1 MSMDRSHEE
10 LKALVAPYAV
20 GAVPAD
26 EMDVIRMHIMSC
38 DECTAELESIQA
50 AVDDLAFAVEPV
62 PLPPG
67 FAERVM
73 AQVAAERPAEVVGVR
88 SKRRFSF
95 SLLPVLT
102 ATAAAALLATAV
114 MAAGFVDAR
123 SDLASS
129 KRISQALWQA
139 KADLTLVGEGR
150 AAAKMLTTND
160 GGMVFIS
167 RGLPAAE
174 EGRDYQLWV
183 MRGSCAEVADPA
195 CEKIS
200 AGTFEVTDG
209 VAVVRSGDSLQGFKR
224 AAVTV
229 ERDGG
234 APQPTTNPVLL
245 SA

>member
-1 MSMDRSHEE
+1 MSVERSHEE
-10 LKALVAPYAV
+10 LKALVAPYAL

-26 EMDVIRMHIMSC
+26 EIDVIRMHIVGC

-50 AVDDLAFAVEPV
+50 AVEDLAFAVEPV

-73 AQVAAERPAEVVGVR
+73 AQVGAERSLEAVGAR
-88 SKRRFSF
+88 PKRRFSF
-95 SLLPVLT
+95 SLGPAL
-102 ATAAAALLATAV
+102 AAAALLLATAV
-114 MAAGFVDAR
+114 MAALFFDAR

-129 KRISQALWQA
+129 KRLSAALWRTRG
-139 KADLTLVGEGR
+139 DITLSGPGR
-150 AAAKMLTTND
+150 ASAKMLTTTD
-160 GGMVFIS
+160 GGMVFVS
-167 RGLPAAE
+167 RGLAEAA
-174 EGRDYQLWV
+174 EGRDYQLWL

-200 AGTFEVTDG
+200 AGTFEVKEG
-209 VAVVRSGDSLQGFKR
+209 VAIIRSPDSLEGFQR

-234 APQPTTNPVLL
+234 AQQPTTNPVLL

>member
-10 LKALVAPYAV
+10 LRALVAPYAV

-38 DECTAELESIQA
+38 DECASELESIQV

-67 FAERVM
+67 FTERVM
-73 AQVAAERPAEVVGVR
+73 AQVAAERPAEAVGAR

-95 SLLPVLT
+95 SLLPAL
-102 ATAAAALLATAV
+102 AAAALLLATAV

-123 SDLASS
+123 SDLGSS
-129 KRISQALWQA
+129 RRISAALWRA
-139 KADLTLVGEGR
+139 KADFTLAGEGR
-150 AAAKMLTTND
+150 ATAKMLTTSD

-167 RGLPAAE
+167 RGLAEAE
-174 EGRDYQLWV
+174 EGRDYQLWL
-183 MRGSCAEVADPA
+183 MRGPCTEIAAPA

-209 VAVVRSGDSLQGFKR
+209 VAVVRSGDSLRGFKR

-234 APQPTTNPVLL
+234 APQPTTIPVLL

>member
-1 MSMDRSHEE
+1 MSLDRSHEE

-26 EMDVIRMHIMSC
+26 EMDEVRMHIMSC
-38 DECTAELESIQA
+38 DECAAELESIQA

-73 AQVAAERPAEVVGVR
+73 AQVAAERPAEAIGAR

-95 SLLPVLT
+95 SLLPVLA
-102 ATAAAALLATAV
+102 ATAVAALLATAV

-129 KRISQALWQA
+129 RRISAALWRG
-139 KADLTLVGEGR
+139 KADFTLAGEGR
-150 AAAKMLTTND
+150 ATAKMLTTSD

-167 RGLPAAE
+167 RGLAAAE
-174 EGRDYQLWV
+174 EGRDYQLWL
-183 MRGSCAEVADPA
+183 MRGPCAKIAAPA

-209 VAVVRSGDSLQGFKR
+209 VAVVRSGDSLRGFKR

-234 APQPTTNPVLL
+234 APQPTTIPVLL

>member
-26 EMDVIRMHIMSC
+26 EMDAIRMHIMSC

-67 FAERVM
+67 FDERVM

-102 ATAAAALLATAV
+102 AAALLATAV

-129 KRISQALWQA
+129 RRISAALWQA

>member
-1 MSMDRSHEE
+1 MSLDRSHEE

-38 DECTAELESIQA
+38 DECAAELESIQA
-50 AVDDLAFAVEPV
+50 AVDHLAFAVEPV

-73 AQVAAERPAEVVGVR
+73 AQVAAERPAEAIGAR
-88 SKRRFSF
+88 SKRRFS
-95 SLLPVLT
+95 LLPVLA
-102 ATAAAALLATAV
+102 ATAVALLLATAV

-129 KRISQALWQA
+129 RRISAALWRG
-139 KADLTLVGEGR
+139 KADFTLAGEGR
-150 AAAKMLTTND
+150 ATARMLTTSD

-167 RGLPAAE
+167 RGLAAAE
-174 EGRDYQLWV
+174 EGRDYQLWL
-183 MRGSCAEVADPA
+183 MRGPCAKIAAPA

-200 AGTFEVTDG
+200 AGTFEVIDG
-209 VAVVRSGDSLQGFKR
+209 VAVVRSGDSLRGFKR
-224 AAVTV
+224 VAVTV

-234 APQPTTNPVLL
+234 APQPTTIPVLL

>member
-20 GAVPAD
+20 GAIPAD
-26 EMDVIRMHIMSC
+26 EMDAIRVHIMSC
-38 DECTAELESIQA
+38 DECTAELKSIQT

-62 PLPPG
+62 PLPSG
-67 FAERVM
+67 FADRVM
-73 AQVAAERPAEVVGVR
+73 AQVAAERPAETVPAPSR
-88 SKRRFSF
+88 RRFSF
-95 SLLPVLT
+95 SLAPTL
-102 ATAAAALLATAV
+102 AAAALLLATAV

-123 SDLASS
+123 SDLAST
-129 KRISQALWQA
+129 KRLSQALWKV
-139 KADLTLVGEGR
+139 KADFTLKGEGR
-150 AAAKMLTTND
+150 AAAKMLTTSD

-167 RGLPAAE
+167 RGLTAAE
-174 EGRDYQLWV
+174 EGRDYQLWL
-183 MRGSCAEVADPA
+183 MRGSCAQVADPA

-200 AGTFEVTDG
+200 VGTFEVTDR
-209 VAVVRSGDSLQGFKR
+209 VAIVRSPDSLEGFKR

>member
-1 MSMDRSHEE
+1 MSLDRSHEE

-38 DECTAELESIQA
+38 DECAAELESIQA

-73 AQVAAERPAEVVGVR
+73 AQVAAERPAEAVGAR

-95 SLLPVLT
+95 SLLPVLG
-102 ATAAAALLATAV
+102 ATAVALLLATAV

-129 KRISQALWQA
+129 RRISAALWRG
-139 KADLTLVGEGR
+139 KADFTLAGEGR
-150 AAAKMLTTND
+150 ATAKMLTTSD

-167 RGLPAAE
+167 RGLAAAE
-174 EGRDYQLWV
+174 EGRDYQLWL
-183 MRGSCAEVADPA
+183 MRGTCAKIAAPA

-209 VAVVRSGDSLQGFKR
+209 VAVVRSGDSLRGFKR
-224 AAVTV
+224 VAVTV

-234 APQPTTNPVLL
+234 APQPTTIPVLL